1 MDFTVKNSMIAADFT
16 SFLFN
21 MKQHSKIKN
30 GGRCETDPN
39 LHLIISRQSALL
51 PAYVLWLL
59 SLCCKQ
65 YEARSDCSTWSSD

>member
-30 GGRCETDPN
+30 GGRCETGPTFGSKS
-39 LHLIISRQSALL
+39 LINPKSHQSALL
-51 PAYVLWLL
+51 LQPMFFEH
-59 SLCCKQ
+59 LCCI
-65 YEARSDCSTWSSD
+65 WSSD